1 MKLLKRLEKKLKSN
15 DQKDLLIEEYE
26 SHFSYQEK
34 TSNLNISFNRVAF
47 IFFIF
52 LIISII
58 FSTKAVYL
66 GSLKKKITQNKLI
79 KSEFR
84 SGIVDNNGNIIAKT
98 IITNNV
104 GINPNLVI
112 DKKKLLLNLQ
122 LIFPKKNKTEFI
134 KIKKKLNENKFFYIA
149 KKIDQDQLDELI
161 LLGDKSIITEQKISR
176 IYPHENLFSHIIG
189 QIDDNNNGI
198 SGIEKSFDKELKEN
212 YLPLKLTVDTDIQ
225 YLIREELKKYEEIF
239 QNLGS
244 AAILMDIN
252 SGDIISLV
260 SLPDFNLNK
269 REEISDINFINRAT
283 KGVYEFGSVFKTFT
297 LAAAFD
303 EKIIEPQTEFVDLPK
318 SLTCAGF
325 PIREY
330 DNKIPSNLTAEQILI
345 RSGNV
350 GSVRIGQKVG
360 EEKFKLFLS
369 KIGVL
374 DEIDFDI
381 EEVGKPIKFNW
392 GKCPLA
398 TASFGHGITTT
409 LLQLAKAYSIIV
421 NGGYNIQPGLIK
433 KEAENKKEKI
443 LNDEVSKKILPILRK
458 IVTTKEGTA
467 SLANVNG
474 YEIGGKTG
482 TAQKSIAGSY
492 SKKKLNT
499 FVSIFPTSK
508 PKFVLAVMLDEPK
521 TNKDYIYHYRDGSNI
536 KYKGTP
542 FNTAGWTTVEV
553 TGQIIENI
561 GPILATKY

>member
-1 MKLLKRLEKKLKSN
+1 MYGK
-15 DQKDLLIEEYE
+15 
-26 SHFSYQEK
+26 
-34 TSNLNISFNRVAF
+34 
-47 IFFIF
+47 
-52 LIISII
+52 
-58 FSTKAVYL
+58 
-66 GSLKKKITQNKLI
+66 
-79 KSEFR
+79 
-84 SGIVDNNGNIIAKT
+84 
-98 IITNNV
+98 
-104 GINPNLVI
+104 
-112 DKKKLLLNLQ
+112 
-122 LIFPKKNKTEFI
+122 
-134 KIKKKLNENKFFYIA
+134 KFFYIQ
-149 KKIDQDQLDELI
+149 KKISQEKLDKIL
-161 LLGDKSIITEQKISR
+161 LLGDKSFIQEEKIAR
-176 IYPHENLFSHIIG
+176 IYPNGELFSHVLG
-189 QIDDNNNGI
+189 QIDDNNSGI
-198 SGIEKSFDKELKEN
+198 SGLEKTFDYELTTSRN
-212 YLPLKLTVDTDIQ
+212 PLALTLDTEIQ
-225 YLIREELKKYEEIF
+225 YLIREELLKAKDIF
-239 QNLGS
+239 HNIGS
-244 AAILMDIN
+244 AAILMDVN
-252 SGDIISLV
+252 TGDILSMV
-260 SLPDFNLNK
+260 SLPDFDLNK
-269 REEISDINFINRAT
+269 REKIKDLKFINRAT

-303 EKIIEPQTEFVDLPK
+303 ENIIEPQTEFADLPK

-345 RSGNV
+345 RSGNI

-433 KEAENKKEKI
+433 KEKENKKEKI

-492 SKKKLNT
+492 SKKKINT
-499 FVSIFPTSK
+499 FVSIFPTSN

-521 TNKDYIYHYRDGSNI
+521 INKDYIYHYRDGSNI

>member
-1 MKLLKRLEKKLKSN
+1 LKKVNET
-15 DQKDLLIEEYE
+15 DLLIEEYD
-26 SHFSYQEK
+26 SQFSYQK
-34 TSNLNISFNRVAF
+34 KSKLNISFNRIAF
-47 IFFIF
+47 IFFVFVI
-52 LIISII
+52 LSII
-58 FSTKAVYL
+58 FSTKALFL
-66 GSLKKKITQNKLI
+66 GSLEKKIKKNVLV
-79 KSEFR
+79 SEFR
-84 SGIVDNNGNIIAKT
+84 SSIIDRKGNLIAKS
-98 IITNNV
+98 IITYNA
-104 GINPNLVI
+104 GIDPKLVI
-112 DKKKLLLNLQ
+112 DKDKLLLNLK
-122 LIFPKKNKTEFI
+122 LIFTNKKNIEFK
-134 KIKKKLNENKFFYIA
+134 KIKKNLNGEKFFYIQ
-149 KKIDQDQLDELI
+149 KKINQDQLDELI
-161 LLGDKSIITEQKISR
+161 YLGDKSIRVEQKISR
-176 IYPHENLFSHIIG
+176 IYPHENLFSHIVG
-189 QIDDNNNGI
+189 QIDDDNNGI
-198 SGIEKSFDKELKEN
+198 SGIEKSFDLELKTN
-212 YLPLKLTVDTDIQ
+212 DLPLKLTVDTDLQ
-225 YLIREELKKYEEIF
+225 YLIREELKKYAEIF
-239 QNLGS
+239 QSLGS

-269 REEISDINFINRAT
+269 REEISDTNFINRAT

-330 DNKIPSNLTAEQILI
+330 DDKIPSNLTAEQILI
-345 RSGNV
+345 RSGNI
-350 GSVRIGQKVG
+350 GSVKIGQKVG

-374 DEIDFDI
+374 DEINFDI

-398 TASFGHGITTT
+398 TASFGHGITTS
-409 LLQLAKAYSIIV
+409 LLQLTKAYAIIA
-421 NGGYNIQPGLIK
+421 NGGYEINPTIIAKTRNLNDK
-433 KEAENKKEKI
+433 KKI

-467 SLANVNG
+467 SLANVDG

-482 TAQKSIAGSY
+482 TAQKSISGSY
-492 SKKKLNT
+492 SKKKINT
-499 FVSIFPTSK
+499 FVSIFPISD

-553 TGQIIENI
+553 AGQIIENI

>member
-1 MKLLKRLEKKLKSN
+1 MISLKN
-15 DQKDLLIEEYE
+15 NINKDLLIEDYNHQFLYE
-26 SHFSYQEK
+26 K
-34 TSNLNISFNRVAF
+34 KKNNLNISFNRVAF

-52 LIISII
+52 VIISLI
-58 FSTKAVYL
+58 FSTKAIYL
-66 GSLKKKITQNKLI
+66 GSLKKKISNKNLAE
-79 KSEFR
+79 SEFR
-84 SGIVDNNGNIIAKT
+84 SSILDRNGNIIAKT
-98 IITNNV
+98 IITSNV

-112 DKKKLLLNLQ
+112 DKKKLLINLK
-122 LIFPKKNKTEFI
+122 LIFSEKTSFEFSKIEKKLDGKNFFYL
-134 KIKKKLNENKFFYIA
+134 KKKI
-149 KKIDQDQLDELI
+149 IQDQLDKLI
-161 LLGDKSIITEQKISR
+161 LLGDKSIIVEQKISR
-176 IYPHENLFSHIIG
+176 IYPHESLFSHIIG

-198 SGIEKSFDKELKEN
+198 SGIEKSFDKELKKN
-212 YLPLKLTVDTDIQ
+212 YLPLRLTVDTDIQ
-225 YLIREELKKYEEIF
+225 YLIREELKKSGEIF
-239 QNLGS
+239 RNLGS

-330 DNKIPSNLTAEQILI
+330 DNKIPSNLTAEQILV
-345 RSGNV
+345 RSGNI
-350 GSVRIGQKVG
+350 GSVKIGQKVG
-360 EEKFKLFLS
+360 EEKFQLFLS

-374 DEIDFDI
+374 DEINFDI

-409 LLQLAKAYSIIV
+409 LLQLAKAYAIIT
-421 NGGYNIQPGLIK
+421 NGGYKINPTTILKIRNLNDK
-433 KEAENKKEKI
+433 KKI
-443 LNDEVSKKILPILRK
+443 LNDGVSEKILPILRK

-492 SKKKLNT
+492 SKK
-499 FVSIFPTSK
+499 
-508 PKFVLAVMLDEPK
+508 
-521 TNKDYIYHYRDGSNI
+521 
-536 KYKGTP
+536 
-542 FNTAGWTTVEV
+542 
-553 TGQIIENI
+553 
-561 GPILATKY
+561 

>member
-1 MKLLKRLEKKLKSN
+1 MKNNNKT
-15 DQKDLLIEEYE
+15 DLLIEEYE
-26 SHFSYQEK
+26 THFSYQKKK
-34 TSNLNISFNRVAF
+34 TNLKISFNRIAF
-47 IFFIF
+47 IFFVFVIVF
-52 LIISII
+52 LI
-58 FSTKAVYL
+58 FSTKAVFL
-66 GSLKKKITQNKLI
+66 GSLKKNVLNRNLI
-79 KSEFR
+79 ESEFR
-84 SGIVDNNGNIIAKT
+84 STIVDTYGNIIAKT
-98 IITNNV
+98 IIANNV

-112 DKKKLLLNLQ
+112 DKKKLLLNLK
-122 LIFPKKNKTEFI
+122 LIFPEKDNIDFELIEKKINK
-134 KIKKKLNENKFFYIA
+134 KKFFYIK
-149 KKIDQDQLDELI
+149 KKITQDQLDELKF
-161 LLGDKSIITEQKISR
+161 LGDKSVIIEQKISR

-198 SGIEKSFDKELKEN
+198 SGIEKSFNNELKKN
-212 YLPLKLTVDTDIQ
+212 YLPLKLTLDTDIQ
-225 YLIREELKKYEEIF
+225 YLIREELKKYEKIF
-239 QNLGS
+239 QNVGS

-269 REEISDINFINRAT
+269 RDEISDINFINRAT

-303 EKIIEPQTEFVDLPK
+303 EKIIEPQTEFFDLPK

-330 DNKIPSNLTAEQILI
+330 DNKIPSNLTAEQILV
-345 RSGNV
+345 RSGNI

-360 EEKFKLFLS
+360 KEKFKLFLS

-374 DEIDFDI
+374 DEINFDI

-398 TASFGHGITTT
+398 TVSFGHGITTT
-409 LLQLAKAYSIIV
+409 LLQLAKAYSIIT
-421 NGGYNIQPGLIK
+421 NGGYKINPTIIAKTRNLNDK
-433 KEAENKKEKI
+433 KKI
-443 LNDEVSKKILPILRK
+443 LNDGVSKKILPILRK

-492 SKKKLNT
+492 SKKKINT
-499 FVSIFPTSK
+499 FVSIFPTSN

-553 TGQIIENI
+553 AGQIIENI

>member
-1 MKLLKRLEKKLKSN
+1 MKKTNET
-15 DQKDLLIEEYE
+15 DLLIEEYD
-26 SHFSYQEK
+26 SQFSYQK
-34 TSNLNISFNRVAF
+34 KSNLNISFNRIAF

-52 LIISII
+52 VVLSII
-58 FSTKAVYL
+58 FSIKALFL
-66 GSLKKKITQNKLI
+66 GSLEKKIKKNI
-79 KSEFR
+79 IESEFR
-84 SGIVDNNGNIIAKT
+84 SSIIDRNGNLIAKS

-104 GINPNLVI
+104 GIDPKLVI
-112 DKKKLLLNLQ
+112 DKDKLLLNLK
-122 LIFPKKNKTEFI
+122 LIFPNKKKNEFK
-134 KIKKKLNENKFFYIA
+134 KIKKNLNGNKFFYIQ
-149 KKIDQDQLDELI
+149 KKINQDQLDELI
-161 LLGDKSIITEQKISR
+161 YLGDKSIRTEQKISR
-176 IYPHENLFSHIIG
+176 IYPHENLFSHIVG
-189 QIDDNNNGI
+189 QIDDDNNGI
-198 SGIEKSFDKELKEN
+198 SGIEKSFDKELKKN
-212 YLPLKLTVDTDIQ
+212 NFPLKLTVDTDLQ
-225 YLIREELKKYEEIF
+225 YLIRQELKKYEEIF
-239 QNLGS
+239 QSLGS

-297 LAAAFD
+297 LAAAFE
-303 EKIIEPQTEFVDLPK
+303 EKIIEPQTEFIDLPK

-325 PIREY
+325 QIREY

-345 RSGNV
+345 RSGNI
-350 GSVRIGQKVG
+350 GSVRIGQKIG

-374 DEIDFDI
+374 EKINFDI
-381 EEVGKPIKFNW
+381 DEVGKPIKFNW

-421 NGGYNIQPGLIK
+421 NGGFDIQPRLVMSDK
-433 KEAENKKEKI
+433 KNKREKI
-443 LNDEVSKKILPILRK
+443 LNKEVSKKILPILRK
-458 IVTTKEGTA
+458 IVTTKVGTA
-467 SLANVNG
+467 SLANVEG

-482 TAQKSIAGSY
+482 TAQKSSVGGY
-492 SKKKLNT
+492 SKKKINS
-499 FVSIFPTSK
+499 FVSVFPTSK

-553 TGQIIENI
+553 TGQIVEKI
-561 GPILATKY
+561 GPILATKYNQIN

>member
-1 MKLLKRLEKKLKSN
+1 MKN
-15 DQKDLLIEEYE
+15 NNQKDLLIEEYE
-26 SHFSYQEK
+26 SHFSYQAK
-34 TSNLNISFNRVAF
+34 KSNLNISFNRVAF

-52 LIISII
+52 FITSII

-66 GSLKKKITQNKLI
+66 GSLKKKVTQHKSIN
-79 KSEFR
+79 SEFR
-84 SGIVDNNGNIIAKT
+84 SAIVDNNGDIIAKT

-112 DKKKLLLNLQ
+112 NKKKLLINLK
-122 LIFPKKNKTEFI
+122 LIFPKKSKKEFI
-134 KIKKKLNENKFFYIA
+134 KIKKKLNKNKFFYIE

-161 LLGDKSIITEQKISR
+161 MLGDKSIILEQKISR

-198 SGIEKSFDKELKEN
+198 SGIEKSFDKKLKKN
-212 YLPLKLTVDTDIQ
+212 YSPLKLTVDIDIQ
-225 YLIREELKKYEEIF
+225 YLIRKELKKFGEIF
-239 QNLGS
+239 KNLGS
-244 AAILMDIN
+244 AALLMDIN

-269 REEISDINFINRAT
+269 REEITDINFINRVT

-330 DNKIPSNLTAEQILI
+330 DNKIPSNLTAEQILV
-345 RSGNV
+345 RSGNI

-360 EEKFKLFLS
+360 EEKFKLFLT

-374 DEIDFDI
+374 DEINFDI

-409 LLQLAKAYSIIV
+409 LLQLAKAYAIIA
-421 NGGYNIQPGLIK
+421 NGGYKITPTTIVKTRNLNEK
-433 KEAENKKEKI
+433 KKI
-443 LNDEVSKKILPILRK
+443 LNDGVSKKILPILRK

-467 SLANVNG
+467 SLANIKG

-482 TAQKSIAGSY
+482 TAQKSIAGIY
-492 SKKKLNT
+492 SKKKINT
-499 FVSIFPTSK
+499 FVSIFPTSN